1 MKRHQN
7 KFRLFGYLMLIVLM
21 GLLFTLTGPGAAL
34 ADGTFTV
41 NSSGDGNTSDAFLTL
56 REAIALANGGTGGVD
71 GLGRTLTN
79 GEKAQISGGCTFGGG
94 DNDWTITGGCGA
106 GVFDNIRFDPAIT
119 QVNLVGGVLPLT
131 DNGTY
136 IDGQSGVPRI
146 DASGLL
152 YDTFVINASYV
163 TISNLSLINGEPTGL
178 HADIKIDPSPV
189 GTRIAYNYI
198 GTVPGATNCT
208 TSGVTRNGWSGILV
222 NGNHSGGS
230 GDNGLAAY
238 IYGNVI
244 GCHPGHAIYIDHSD
258 YVAVG
263 FQPPAGTIADGN
275 WLGVSRTGEALPNAY
290 YGAFLHGAGAPF
302 TAAHNTIANNVIS
315 GNVGSGIVVR
325 GANDNTIRA
334 NKIGTNPAGSA
345 ALPNGGQGIDV
356 YESGSHDNTIGGAA
370 IADRNVISGNILNGI
385 RIRDGA
391 TNNTADSN
399 FIGLN
404 ASGTAVIPNGEAGVA
419 ISNSNNNFIGSP
431 TSTNQYISGNTREG
445 IYIENSS
452 GNSIGPA
459 NAIGITSN
467 EIPSGNG
474 LQGVM
479 LNGASNTAVT
489 PQIVGYNGAAG
500 IAVMGNTATGNNI
513 SFIVNLNNGGLPI
526 DLGNDGFTTNGL
538 RTPPGPNNWLN
549 YPVITSSSGSALT
562 GTACAN
568 CTVFIYRASGN
579 PSTPGGGGSVVF
591 FALADG
597 AGYWSTTLPGGLT
610 DRDVSLVAVQAPF
623 GATGNTSEMSP
634 RPILYLPTI
643 LR

>member
-1 MKRHQN
+1 M
-7 KFRLFGYLMLIVLM
+7 
-21 GLLFTLTGPGAAL
+21 
-34 ADGTFTV
+34 
-41 NSSGDGNTSDAFLTL
+41 
-56 REAIALANGGTGGVD
+56 
-71 GLGRTLTN
+71 
-79 GEKAQISGGCTFGGG
+79 
-94 DNDWTITGGCGA
+94 
-106 GVFDNIRFDPAIT
+106 
-119 QVNLVGGVLPLT
+119 
-131 DNGTY
+131 
-136 IDGQSGVPRI
+136 
-146 DASGLL
+146 
-152 YDTFVINASYV
+152 
-163 TISNLSLINGEPTGL
+163 
-178 HADIKIDPSPV
+178 
-189 GTRIAYNYI
+189 GTRITYNYI

-208 TSGVTRNGWSGILV
+208 TSGVTRIGWSGILV

-370 IADRNVISGNILNGI
+370 IADRNVMSGNILNGI